1 MRTVIVE
8 DSAVALA
15 ALRQG
20 LEPIP
25 GFDLL
30 GTADAEDEAVDL
42 VMALQPD
49 LVLLD
54 LGLASGSG
62 LGVLRRLREA
72 ACPARIVILTN
83 RVEQAYRTACLAA
96 GANAFF
102 DKSGD
107 HGALLNQLQAWMPP
121 LPANEPQR
129 LQALRALRVLDTPAE
144 ATFDAVTDLAARLL
158 GVPIALVSLVDERRQ
173 WFKSRVGLSATQT
186 SRAVSFCGHAIHSE
200 DLFVVEDA
208 RRDLRFADNPLV
220 VGEPH
225 VCFTPARR

>member
-20 LEPIP
+20 SNRY
-25 GFDLL
+25 
-30 GTADAEDEAVDL
+30 L
-42 VMALQPD
+42 VSICSAPRMPRTKPLIWSWRCSRIWCCWISALP
-49 LVLLD
+49 
-54 LGLASGSG
+54 AAAR

-107 HGALLNQLQAWMPP
+107 HGALLDQLQAWMPP